1 MDGMD
6 VSIIISPDE
15 VVIVHG
21 TTTRLAA
28 LRRHPEDLM
37 RLIAN
42 PPFANVKVHSYAYTE
57 RR

>member
-1 MDGMD
+1 MD